1 VQNAKAATLA
11 SPCLTFHPFRDDPEA
26 PLWVS
31 TGSRRNARRNFERTG
46 ELLSLNANSIRCI
59 LQDLGKRAGVRKKL
73 NPHAFRHARATVL
86 AKHLKE
92 SELRAYMGWTP
103 GSSMPGIYV
112 HLSGRDTDAAILAAY
127 GVSTPDSSRMLSRP
141 KACPACGASNPNG
154 SRMCLRCGQ
163 PLDMET
169 AKLADE
175 AYRELAF
182 VLPAIAANAK
192 VLKAFRR
199 FLTKHEIKPP
209 EESVEAAPVSPSPAE
224 TGHGLS
230 RTAV

>member
-1 VQNAKAATLA
+1 MTHFEK
-11 SPCLTFHPFRDDPEA
+11 
-26 PLWVS
+26 
-31 TGSRRNARRNFERTG
+31 TGKMLSMRANTIREILNELSRRA
-46 ELLSLNANSIRCI
+46 S
-59 LQDLGKRAGVRKKL
+59 VKKKH
-73 NPHAFRHARATVL
+73 NPHAFRHARATEL

-154 SRMCLRCGQ
+154 SKMCLRCGQ

-169 AKLADE
+169 AKLADA

-192 VLKAFRR
+192 VLRAFRR
-199 FLTKHEIKPP
+199 FLAKHEIKPP
-209 EESVEAAPVSPSPAE
+209 EEPVEAAAPVSPSPAE
-224 TGHGLS
+224 TGHSLS

>member
-1 VQNAKAATLA
+1 MLVNSGPYLAAWLA
-11 SPCLTFHPFRDDPEA
+11 LHPFKDDPDA
-26 PLWVS
+26 PLWMS
-31 TGSRRNARRNFERTG
+31 TGTRRHARKHFERTG
-46 ELLSLNANSIRCI
+46 QLLSMNSNSVRAV
-59 LQDLGKRAGVRKKL
+59 LQDLGKLAGVKKKL
-73 NPHAFRHARATVL
+73 NPHAFRHARATEL

-103 GSSMPGIYV
+103 GSPMPGIYV

-141 KACPACGASNPNG
+141 KACPACSESNPNG

-199 FLTKHEIKPP
+199 VLAKHEIEPP
-209 EESVEAAPVSPSPAE
+209 EESMGAAAPVPPTPAV
-224 TGHGLS
+224 TGHSLS
-230 RTAV
+230 RTAI